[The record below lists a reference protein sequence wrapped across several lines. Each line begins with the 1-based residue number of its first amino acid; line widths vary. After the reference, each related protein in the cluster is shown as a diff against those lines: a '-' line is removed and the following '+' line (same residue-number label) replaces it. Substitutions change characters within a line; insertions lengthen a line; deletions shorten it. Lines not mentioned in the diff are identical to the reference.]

1 MDHPGRTI
9 VVMTRHSNGALAVT
23 YCNNLDGARPYLMTT
38 ILPTNDVPIG
48 FALEQ
53 LPGAG
58 ETRHFVL
65 EAGELP

>member
-9 VVMTRHSNGALAVT
+9 VGMTRHSNGALAVT

-58 ETRHFVL
+58 ETRHFTL
-65 EAGELP
+65 EAGEIP